1 MPDQI
6 KLLEQYDRKDMAGF
20 TRGFV
25 DDLENAFQR
34 DIGIIGDDD
43 WVGVLCIGMGGS
55 GASGTFLTTIADREA
70 GLPVLHWRDYGLPS
84 WWGPEWLIIAT
95 SYSGNTEETLDGVS
109 KALEEGGSVIG
120 ISSGG
125 KLEEILSD
133 REDAVHISV
142 PSGQMPRSA
151 FGHLI
156 GTQLSIVWSMGLLP
170 APKDEDI
177 DSMIR
182 RLRRLSSD
190 WDPSNGSTLA
200 YEVAE
205 SIGAND
211 IGIVSPSIIGCAA
224 RRFVSQLNENSD
236 LFARSSE
243 VPEMN
248 HNEIIPW
255 TEQASENQAQ
265 IVINSNLSNDRTYS
279 RMKWFENHSGDATR
293 VVLDAEGETLV
304 EQLLGLAH
312 ITDWISIMLAVYRG
326 VDPSEMAAIPLLK
339 AHLEEIQ

>member
-1 MPDQI
+1 MSDPVE
-6 KLLEQYDRKDMAGF
+6 LLKQYDKQDMAGF

-55 GASGTFLTTIADREA
+55 GASGTFLTTIADRQA

-133 REDAVHISV
+133 REDAVHIAV

-177 DSMIR
+177 RGMIG

-190 WDPSNGSTLA
+190 WDPSTGSTLA
-200 YEVAE
+200 YGAAK
-205 SIGAND
+205 SIGEND
-211 IGIVSPSIIGCAA
+211 IGIVSPSIMGCAS

-255 TEQASENQAQ
+255 TEKASENQAL
-265 IVINSNLSNDRTYS
+265 ILINSNLSNSRTLS
-279 RMKWFENHSGDATR
+279 RMRWFEKHSGDSIR
-293 VVLDAEGETLV
+293 VTLEAPGDTLV
-304 EQLLGLAH
+304 EQLLSLAH

-326 VDPSEMAAIPLLK
+326 VDPSEMAAIPSLK
-339 AHLEEIQ
+339 AHLSTV